1 MPQQVREL
9 SAAGETFAAARHNAA
24 FISRDEQCGLYG
36 SLAGNPLASILVQNH
51 EVAGIVPNRRTL
63 APTLSTVARDAAPG
77 AHDNF
82 EIVRTRVWV
91 SAVKPAGRAPM
102 RGAP

>member
-1 MPQQVREL
+1 VPQQVREL

-24 FISRDEQCGLYG
+24 FISRDEQCGLYA

-63 APTLSTVARDAAPG
+63 APTLSSVARDAAPG
-77 AHDNF
+77 AHDSF
-82 EIVRTRVWV
+82 RGTARTRICSLRRAIGWV
-91 SAVKPAGRAPM
+91 RCLGVG
-102 RGAP
+102 